1 MTSKKTV
8 TQIVTMVGLVAGLI
22 GFTGCGSMMHPKA
35 GEYLEQ
41 AKGPTGV
48 ETQLNL
54 ITMLE
59 TSIKAVRGQANYEA
73 GLDTVHNQLYA
84 LKKAGCQVTDAQS
97 KTLAYSKASTLRRE
111 VKTVFHRLW
120 KVREDAA
127 QRDLHLELLLVRL
140 GELRDALQS
149 VKI

>member
-1 MTSKKTV
+1 MPSFDTKELRMTNMKTV
-8 TQIVTMVGLVAGLI
+8 TRMMTMVGLVAGLI

-41 AKGPTGV
+41 AKGPTGI

-84 LKKAGCQVTDAQS
+84 LKKAGCQVTDAQ
-97 KTLAYSKASTLRRE
+97 
-111 VKTVFHRLW
+111 
-120 KVREDAA
+120 
-127 QRDLHLELLLVRL
+127 
-140 GELRDALQS
+140 
-149 VKI
+149 